1 MGWKV
6 ESNERWIRYWPITIF
21 IPFYNLLIVH
31 SFVECY
37 LTKKRARKI
46 LATQGAL
53 VGITGIRHALDGF
66 RLTYDDEAR
75 ELRRQLVILLDSKLP
90 KLYKECLCPNCGQ
103 SVQIPVDE
111 QCNNYNCLACN
122 VPLYRTVY
130 TFK

>member
-1 MGWKV
+1 MGWKI
-6 ESNERWIRYWPITIF
+6 ESNERWIRYWPVTIF
-21 IPFYNLLIVH
+21 IPLYNLLIIH

-46 LATQGAL
+46 LVTKGANISL
-53 VGITGIRHALDGF
+53 IEIRHALDGF

-75 ELRRQLVILLDSKLP
+75 DLRRQLVILVESKQP
-90 KLYKECLCPNCGQ
+90 KLYKECYCPKCGQ

-111 QCNNYNCLACN
+111 QCNSYDCLKCN
-122 VPLYRTVY
+122 EPLYRTVY